1 MIKIIVFSVLLAT
14 AMAFTN
20 PDAPA
25 PPASAPYT
33 GCHSEC
39 AFPQPRDPLQRRY
52 CGAEDRHCHWCADCG
67 TSCPPACDPPTP
79 PAPAPVWEYC
89 ATHTKCRNLHK
100 DSRHSHF
107 CHGWSN
113 VTGVCM
119 ECTQCQENTSP
130 FTGNC
135 QDACG
140 HDPVHDPD
148 SLCRRDE
155 DCLSQSFCDWDSLV
169 HVKESVW
176 HRCSPCSLHKK
187 GYDTHLDRCVS
198 VDTRRPTTTDA
209 PTQPP
214 TLPPTPPPK
223 KKKPS
228 TVDRIHKELEDLS
241 KTMGRLSN
249 NTELQSKNTSFI
261 KWLLVVII
269 IIMVVGYFLRHCPP
283 VPPMLPMLPM
293 YRRSKHQNPIDRN
306 ELVSALDESNA
317 PSPPVNPLAIP
328 VNPLATHATV

>member
-1 MIKIIVFSVLLAT
+1 MNCSSFILAFLALLGYT
-14 AMAFTN
+14 AADMVTTTS
-20 PDAPA
+20 
-25 PPASAPYT
+25 ASAPDPVPYT

-39 AFPQPRDPLQRRY
+39 AFPQPSDPLQRRY
-52 CGAEDRHCHWCADCG
+52 CGAGDRHCHWCADCG
-67 TSCPPACDPPTP
+67 TSCPPACYVAPPPAPTP
-79 PAPAPVWEYC
+79 PAPVWEYC
-89 ATHTKCRNLHK
+89 TTHAKCRDLHK

-155 DCLSQSFCDWDSLV
+155 DCSQQSFCDWESRV
-169 HVKESVW
+169 HDKESVW
-176 HRCSPCSLHKK
+176 HRCSPCSLHEKD
-187 GYDTHLDRCVS
+187 YDKHRKRCARF
-198 VDTRRPTTTDA
+198 DTRRPTTADAPTDV

-214 TLPPTPPPK
+214 TLPPTPTPTPPPTPPPK

-228 TVDRIHKELEDLS
+228 TVDRIHKELEDQS
-241 KTMGRLSN
+241 NTMEGLSN
-249 NTELQSKNTSFI
+249 NTSFI

-283 VPPMLPMLPM
+283 VPPLLPRYQLRQRQDPV
-293 YRRSKHQNPIDRN
+293 RHDR
-306 ELVSALDESNA
+306 LDLAL
-317 PSPPVNPLAIP
+317 SPPVNP
-328 VNPLATHATV
+328 VNPVLPSATV